1 MAKLTRCCLD
11 SGFESFGNKSCI
23 NPSIVEKLGLQ
34 PYRIDRKIGLAD
46 GSTSHLRWE
55 VEARL
60 SFQIPSGL
68 LTIPV
73 VFEVRPKDSPSDSM
87 ILSTGVL
94 HSLGGIHDHRTN
106 PSTFKVTDPTSG
118 ELVLLQREDPHVKL
132 ELSWYPK
139 KEDPI
144 GYIFEIIHSP
154 AFLKRGQ
161 REGLPAV
168 AMRNV
173 CSSRDLRELM
183 GLGLDWITDGVKLKL
198 SRWARE
204 LEITEEYQGLLDSS
218 ETLPVEQKLL
228 KMQEMLNLI
237 HSGTPSVM
245 WPSGEWQ
252 RIQREAQWKTWLD
265 TQGRPAGPTFLEEME
280 QMRKELQ
287 QEQGAQ
293 DQGGM
298 AA

>member
-1 MAKLTRCCLD
+1 MYLRHLLTFNPLLLVAKLTRCCLD

-23 NPSIVEKLGLQ
+23 NPSNVEKLGLQ

-106 PSTFKVTDPTSG
+106 PSTFQVTDLTSG
-118 ELVLLQREDPHVKL
+118 ELVPLQREDPHVKL

-168 AMRNV
+168 AMRDV
-173 CSSRDLRELM
+173 CSSRDLTDLEMQMELRLTVFLS
-183 GLGLDWITDGVKLKL
+183 GTGFGTDRGSVAAKFWVKN
-198 SRWARE
+198 SIHSA
-204 LEITEEYQGLLDSS
+204 QDSS
-218 ETLPVEQKLL
+218 Q
-228 KMQEMLNLI
+228 N
-237 HSGTPSVM
+237 
-245 WPSGEWQ
+245 
-252 RIQREAQWKTWLD
+252 
-265 TQGRPAGPTFLEEME
+265 
-280 QMRKELQ
+280 
-287 QEQGAQ
+287 
-293 DQGGM
+293 
-298 AA
+298 